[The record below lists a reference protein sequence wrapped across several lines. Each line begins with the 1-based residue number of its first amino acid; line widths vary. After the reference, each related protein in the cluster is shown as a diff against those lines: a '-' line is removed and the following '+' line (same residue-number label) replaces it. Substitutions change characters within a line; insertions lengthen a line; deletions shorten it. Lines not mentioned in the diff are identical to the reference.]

1 MDTYLIL
8 RRSGWDTE
16 ASFAEAAARSR
27 AVCDDQLSEDVRW
40 LRSYV
45 IDEPWA
51 RTGSV
56 CVYEAPSPEA
66 IRRHARL
73 ADLPVDEIVVVTGT
87 VIERADPERVP
98 A

>member
-1 MDTYLIL
+1 METYLIL

-16 ASFAEAAARSR
+16 ASFEEAAARSR
-27 AVCDDQLSEDVRW
+27 AVCEDQLSEDVRW